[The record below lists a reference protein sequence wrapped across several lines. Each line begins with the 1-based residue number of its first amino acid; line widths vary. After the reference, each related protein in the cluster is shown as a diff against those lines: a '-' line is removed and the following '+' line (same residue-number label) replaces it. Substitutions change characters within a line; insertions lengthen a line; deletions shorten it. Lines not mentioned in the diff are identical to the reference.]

1 MDGKNSFASPKVGLE
16 RLMKS
21 DSQALISNDAI
32 HNFEAFH
39 CKVSIFDSIFEK
51 RKLCFEKFALKNL
64 FRIFLRSLSFLL
76 KK

>member
-39 CKVSIFDSIFEK
+39 CKVSIFDSIFE
-51 RKLCFEKFALKNL
+51 E
-64 FRIFLRSLSFLL
+64 RIEA
-76 KK
+76 